1 MHVMVVEDDL
11 RVAGTMRSVLRR
23 HGYEVTGADNGT
35 EALDRCDGSV
45 DMVLLDLGL
54 PDMDGNEVCIRLR
67 RRMDV
72 PIIVV
77 TARSEM
83 GSMVHLL
90 GLGADDYLV
99 KPFDLRE
106 LIARIEA
113 VGRRHISHTADRPS
127 DRYVQIGTVR
137 LDRAAR
143 KLWVDERLVMLTR
156 KEFDLFAALA
166 RHPGIALRR
175 EQLIS
180 EVWQTSWHGMG
191 RSLEVHIASLRNKVG
206 VAGLIETVRGIGY
219 ALTAE

>member
-1 MHVMVVEDDL
+1 MHLMVVEDDI

-35 EALDRCDGSV
+35 EALDRCDSSV

-54 PDMDGNEVCIRLR
+54 PDMDGTEVCTRLR
-67 RRMDV
+67 RRLDV
-72 PIIVV
+72 PIIAV

-83 GSMVHLL
+83 ESMVHLL

-106 LIARIEA
+106 LIARIDA
-113 VGRRHISHTADRPS
+113 VGRRHMHHSDEPQPDRF
-127 DRYVQIGTVR
+127 VQLGPVR

-143 KLWVDERLVMLTR
+143 KLWVDDQLVMLTR

-166 RHPGIALRR
+166 KRPGIALRR

-191 RSLEVHIASLRNKVG
+191 RSLEVHIASLRHKIG
-206 VAGLIETVRGIGY
+206 MPGLIETVRGIGY
-219 ALTAE
+219 MLAAE